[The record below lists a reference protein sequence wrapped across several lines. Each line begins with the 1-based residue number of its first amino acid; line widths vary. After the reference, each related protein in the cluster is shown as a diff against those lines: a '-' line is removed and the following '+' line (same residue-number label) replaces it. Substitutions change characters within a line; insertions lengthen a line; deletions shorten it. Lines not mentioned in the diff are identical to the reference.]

1 MDRLEAMTVLL
12 TAVDAGSLSAASRQL
27 HMPLATV
34 SRRVSELEAHLNVRL
49 VLRGGRK
56 LVLTDAGR
64 DYVASCRQILEDIE
78 QVERTAAG
86 EYRAPQGELIIS
98 APVVIGRNHVVP
110 VLVAFLRSAPQI
122 RAHIQ
127 LSDQVSHLLEDHVD
141 LAVRLGALPDST
153 LVATRIALLDRV
165 LCASPAYLQARGV
178 PQKPEDLAAHDCI
191 TYVGYSA
198 ADMWEFGE
206 GQASRVVKVSSR
218 LSVNSAEAAVVA
230 ATEDGGIVRVL
241 ADQVDHLLKAG
252 MLVRLLQAYEPAPMP
267 LSLVYP
273 GQRQMPL
280 KLRAFI
286 DFATPRLR
294 ERFGYQH
301 P

>member
-1 MDRLEAMTVLL
+1 MTVLL

-267 LSLVYP
+267 LAWCI
-273 GQRQMPL
+273 
-280 KLRAFI
+280 RASGRC
-286 DFATPRLR
+286 P
-294 ERFGYQH
+294 
-301 P
+301 